1 MDSIDE
7 RIKDLG
13 NVEKELE
20 EEDMIC
26 QPCFE
31 EPERL
36 RKLPVICGPSDKE
49 REIHERYHIPYR
61 SWCEICV
68 QAKKKNIPHYSVK
81 DKRTFP
87 VISMDYMFF
96 SDKSAV
102 LILKDA
108 NFGGVWALVVIRKGN
123 GGEYAATR
131 VADIIN
137 KLGYPR
143 CILKC
148 DQEPALVDVSKE
160 IRKILWSEMK
170 DISKLVKEKH
180 DGEIVI
186 IDDDT
191 PVEIIQPSRGVIQ

>member
-1 MDSIDE
+1 MKTKPVRPNNEKRKDMIASNEENEREEIRLEAEMAKRQKAIDE
-7 RIKDLG
+7 LDK
-13 NVEKELE
+13 KLE
-20 EEDMIC
+20 EIKEAEKNLEEDEWQAC
-26 QPCFE
+26 

-36 RKLPVICGPSDKE
+36 KKLPVIQGPTDKE
-49 REIHERYHIPYR
+49 RELHERYHIPYR

-68 QAKKKNIPHYSVK
+68 QAKKKNTPHHSVK

-96 SDKSAV
+96 NDKSAV
-102 LILKDA
+102 IVLKDS

-148 DQEPALVDVSKE
+148 DQEPKQQS
-160 IRKILWSEMK
+160 
-170 DISKLVKEKH
+170 
-180 DGEIVI
+180 
-186 IDDDT
+186 
-191 PVEIIQPSRGVIQ
+191 